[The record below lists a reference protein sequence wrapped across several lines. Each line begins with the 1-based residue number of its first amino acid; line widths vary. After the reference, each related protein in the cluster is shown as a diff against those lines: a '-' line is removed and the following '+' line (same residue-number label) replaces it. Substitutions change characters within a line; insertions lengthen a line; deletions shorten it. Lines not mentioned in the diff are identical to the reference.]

1 MIKENIREKCIYNI
15 VDEYNDND
23 RHIFFNYL
31 HNLRFSC
38 LETAGEITDSCAN
51 TVMNALKI
59 DIQQVKNC
67 MENTEIEAGSYHI
80 NTLLEEDREQSI

>member
-38 LETAGEITDSCAN
+38 LEPAGEITNSCAN

-67 MENTEIEAGSYHI
+67 MENTEIESGS
-80 NTLLEEDREQSI
+80 